1 MFIGTA
7 IFDDRRRDR
16 AMPLPTAD
24 AIKRAGI
31 VEAIEVERGDG
42 TSRSGTSRPRG
53 RTIEPR
59 MDRTGK
65 RVLSVR
71 PNVD

>member
-42 TSRSGTSRPRG
+42 R
-53 RTIEPR
+53 IEVRDFDTPGPH
-59 MDRTGK
+59 DRTAHGPD
-65 RVLSVR
+65 RQACAFGA
-71 PNVD
+71 P